1 MHCEKTSVGPSDAL
15 GPEEFLDARRSI
27 EAAPAALLGPAV
39 REVGFVVHGAV
50 VDVDG
55 PSGMS
60 SSAFDYVLNET
71 RDY

>member
-1 MHCEKTSVGPSDAL
+1 MHCKKNSVGPGDAL

-55 PSGMS
+55 TADS
-60 SSAFDYVLNET
+60 SSAFNYILYDAKDY
-71 RDY
+71 